1 LQKFLQRR
9 FLLRRRMPELPPA
22 PSELW
27 QFFPAGVAFDRF
39 QKGERTMILG
49 MSLSTFTTVHVI
61 ISLIAIASGIVVMFA
76 MLGSNLTPALTGI
89 FLLFT
94 ILTSA
99 TGFLFP
105 FEHLLP
111 SHIIGIISLVLLL
124 VACIAL
130 YVMKLSGAWRGI
142 YAVTALVALYL
153 NTFVLVV
160 QSFLKI
166 PTLTALA
173 PGNPPSG
180 PAFAVIQGI
189 VLLFFIIVI
198 VGAARRFRPAAV

>member
-1 LQKFLQRR
+1 
-9 FLLRRRMPELPPA
+9 
-22 PSELW
+22 
-27 QFFPAGVAFDRF
+27 
-39 QKGERTMILG
+39 MILG

-61 ISLIAIASGIVVMFA
+61 ISLIAIASGIIVMFS
-76 MLGSNLTPALTGI
+76 MLGSNPTPGLTAI

-105 FEHLLP
+105 FEKLLP
-111 SHIIGIISLVLLL
+111 SHILAIISLVLLL

-130 YVMKLSGAWRGI
+130 YVMKLSGAWRWI
-142 YAVTALVALYL
+142 YAVTALLALYL
-153 NTFVLVV
+153 NMFVLVV

-198 VGAARRFRPAAV
+198 VGAVRRFRPAPA